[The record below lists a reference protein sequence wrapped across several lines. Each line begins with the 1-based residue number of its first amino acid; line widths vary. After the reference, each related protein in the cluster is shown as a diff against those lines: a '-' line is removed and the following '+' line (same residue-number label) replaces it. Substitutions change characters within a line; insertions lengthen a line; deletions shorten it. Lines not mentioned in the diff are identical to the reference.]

1 VRSSNLAVQADQS
14 FETTRVQWVPAFV
27 EQQELWARHQ
37 RVAIATIVQAWPQP
51 ASA

>member
-1 VRSSNLAVQADQS
+1 MMPASGKTGKAQTDDDRSNPEKRL
-14 FETTRVQWVPAFV
+14 V

-37 RVAIATIVQAWPQP
+37 RAAIATIVQAWPQP